1 MTFLTLD
8 RVACSAPDGSPL
20 FRDLTFALG
29 RETLGLVGRNG
40 AGKSTLLRAIAGEVP
55 ISEGTITRQGR
66 IGLLRQLPPDES
78 ASVAEA
84 LGLAAHFARLDRITQ
99 GRFEDDDFDLAD
111 WTLAER
117 FEKAAALAGFA
128 ELDPARRLASFSGGQ
143 RTRLMLTGL
152 LLGEPDVLLL
162 DEPTNNLDDAG
173 RQAVAD
179 LLGAWSGGALVASH
193 DRDLLRRADRIVELT
208 GVGIH
213 MVGGGWDAFD
223 EQRSAERARAA
234 SALERSEDALRQA
247 RREKQQEA
255 EKQARRDSKGRKDAA
270 KGGDPKILLGARK
283 QRAEETGGR
292 QRKLGDELVGRVQ
305 EQFDVARREVEVLA
319 PIHIDLPPSGLPA
332 GHTLIEA
339 RGLCCERGGGRLFG
353 PLDLLLRGPR
363 RIAVTGP
370 NGSGKTSLIRILAG
384 LDRPDA
390 GYIQTGDLRS
400 RNARIALLDQHVSL
414 LGERGSVL
422 DAYLRLNPDADRH
435 AAHAA
440 LARFGFRS
448 AWAERDISTLSGG
461 ERMRLALAC
470 LFTRRDVPWL
480 LILDEPTNHL
490 DLASVEML
498 EQALR
503 GYDGAILC
511 VSHDADFRAALELGE
526 EIALG

>member
-1 MTFLTLD
+1 MTFLTID
-8 RVACSAPDGSPL
+8 RVACSAPDGTPL
-20 FRDLTFALG
+20 FTDLTFSLG

-40 AGKSTLLRAIAGEVP
+40 AGKSTLLRAIAGHVP
-55 ISEGTITRQGR
+55 VSEGTIVRQGR
-66 IGLLRQLPPDES
+66 VGLLHQLPPDEH
-78 ASVAEA
+78 ASVAAA
-84 LGLAAHFARLDRITQ
+84 LGLSEQFARLERITE

-128 ELDPARRLASFSGGQ
+128 DLDPQRTLASFSGGQ

-152 LLGEPDVLLL
+152 LMNEPDVLLL
-162 DEPTNNLDDAG
+162 DEPTNNLDEAG
-173 RQAVAD
+173 RKVVAD
-179 LLGAWSGGALVASH
+179 LLDGWSGGALVASH
-193 DRDLLRRADRIVELT
+193 DRELLRLADRIVELT

-223 EQRSAERARAA
+223 EQRSAERARASA
-234 SALERSEDALRQA
+234 ALERSEDALRHA

-270 KGGDPKILLGARK
+270 RGGDPKILLGARR
-283 QRAEETGGR
+283 QRAEESGGR

-305 EQFDVARREVEVLA
+305 ERLDVARRDVEVLA
-319 PIHIDLPPSGLPA
+319 PIHIDLPPCHLPP

-339 RGLCCERGGGRLFG
+339 HGLACTRGGRRLFG
-353 PLDLLLRGPR
+353 PLDLVLRGPQ
-363 RIAVTGP
+363 RIAISGP

-384 LDRPDA
+384 IDRPDA
-390 GYIQTGDLRS
+390 GDIRADTVRF
-400 RNARIALLDQHVSL
+400 ALLDQHVSL
-414 LGERGSVL
+414 LGEGGTVL

-440 LARFGFRS
+440 LARFGFRN
-448 AWAERDISTLSGG
+448 AWAQREIAGLSGG

-470 LFTRRDVPWL
+470 LFTRKDVPWL
-480 LILDEPTNHL
+480 LVLDEPTNHL

-511 VSHDADFRAALELGE
+511 VSHDGDFREAMGLGE
-526 EIALG
+526 TILLGEG